1 MGLTVFKHLG
11 PLRSGLAILTLMVI
25 AAAPFADG
33 TVHMH
38 DWRLFPSVI
47 APTIVMMLVFTFP
60 LDLTMTRIFMQ
71 DAEPDERRRLAGVMR
86 FEGVLLVLMLAA
98 WTPFMLKVLD
108 FSPFS

>member
-1 MGLTVFKHLG
+1 MGLTVLKQLG
-11 PLRSGLAILTLMVI
+11 PLRSGLVALTILVM

-71 DAEPDERRRLAGVMR
+71 DAPPDERRRLAAVMR
-86 FEGVLLVLMLAA
+86 FESVLLVAMLAA

>member
-1 MGLTVFKHLG
+1 MGLSVFKYLG
-11 PLRSGLAILTLMVI
+11 PLRSGLAILTFTVI

-47 APTIVMMLVFTFP
+47 APTIVMVLVFTYP

-71 DAEPDERRRLAGVMR
+71 DAAPDERRRLAGVMR
-86 FEGVLLVLMLAA
+86 LEVILLILMLAA